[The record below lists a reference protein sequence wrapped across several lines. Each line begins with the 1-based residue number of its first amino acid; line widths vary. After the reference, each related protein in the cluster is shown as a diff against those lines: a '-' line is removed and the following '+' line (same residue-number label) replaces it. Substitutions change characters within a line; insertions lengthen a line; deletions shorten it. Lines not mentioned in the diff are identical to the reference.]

1 MPSSEQAGVQAG
13 VSANG
18 GDALSAAPAAVVPLE
33 APPIP
38 PPPPSGA
45 VPATEHA
52 APAGPEPDLRSLASE
67 SDDLAGFQLYVE
79 PKTPTLVRRFAAT
92 HRHFLGLLFGGLR
105 VWLRDRPRTAP
116 RGARVFVARIFA
128 TLAAPFLDKQLRDLP
143 FPVQLRK
150 RLEILGPTYIKL
162 GQILSLREDIL
173 PKSVTTELKNLLD
186 RLPAV
191 PYDRFVEL
199 VAKDLGIDP
208 LAAFAEIQR
217 RPIGSASIGQ
227 THFARLHSGERVVI
241 KTVKPGIRETLRRD
255 VVLLKLLGHVLQV
268 VAGRFQP
275 KRVIDEFCH
284 YTLREVD
291 LRLEADNAE
300 TFAANFRD
308 QSDIVFP
315 KIYRQLTGPSVLTM
329 EYFEGVKP
337 DSAAAREM
345 PQEDRERVVD
355 LGASAIIRMLYRDG
369 FFHADLHP
377 GNLIILPGPKAGFI
391 DLGMVGRFDEEL
403 KRTMLYYYYCM
414 VTGDAENA
422 ARYLSALADT
432 GGKSNPKGFQREVE
446 EICRRWYR
454 TANFDEFSL
463 GQLILESTARG
474 GKFRMYFPVEM
485 VLMVKAIV
493 TFEGVGQLL
502 LPGFDVAKVS
512 QKHINKIFIHQFSPF
527 RMARESL
534 RGAPELVDALVK
546 MPMLVTQGLR
556 ALDKA
561 TRQHPENPFAGV
573 RGTLLGGFCIL
584 AGAILAAFH
593 GPWPFYVALFVL
605 GLFLAL
611 RKGS

>member
-1 MPSSEQAGVQAG
+1 MPLRDDAAAHQGGKGLTLPSPAQE
-13 VSANG
+13 VSGAITLPQPPPEG
-18 GDALSAAPAAVVPLE
+18 TVPAAQ
-33 APPIP
+33 
-38 PPPPSGA
+38 
-45 VPATEHA
+45 HA
-52 APAGPEPDLRSLASE
+52 APAGPEPELVDLS
-67 SDDLAGFQLYVE
+67 GFELYVE
-79 PKTPTLVRRFAAT
+79 PPTPTLLRRFRAT

-116 RGARVFVARIFA
+116 GGLRVALARL
-128 TLAAPFLDKQLRDLP
+128 LAALGGSFVDKDLRDLP
-143 FPVQLRK
+143 FPVQLRR

-173 PKSVTTELKNLLD
+173 PKSVTGELKNLLD

-199 VAKDLGIDP
+199 IRKDLGVEP
-208 LAAFAEIQR
+208 ATAFAEIQR
-217 RPIGSASIGQ
+217 QPLGSASIGQ
-227 THFARLHSGERVVI
+227 THLATLLTGERVVI
-241 KTVKPGIRETLRRD
+241 KVVKPGIRETLRRD
-255 VVLLKLLGHVLQV
+255 VVLLKLLGRVLQV
-268 VAGRFQP
+268 LAGRFQP

-291 LRLEADNAE
+291 LRLEAENAE
-300 TFAANFRD
+300 NFTANFKD
-308 QSDIVFP
+308 QPDIVFP
-315 KIYRQLTGPSVLTM
+315 RIYRHLTGPSVLTM
-329 EYFEGVKP
+329 EFLDGFKP
-337 DSAAAREM
+337 NS
-345 PQEDRERVVD
+345 PQALQMSHEDRERIVD

-377 GNLIILPGPKAGFI
+377 ANLIVLPGPKAGFI

-422 ARYLSALADT
+422 ARYLGALAET
-432 GGKSNPKGFQREVE
+432 GRKSNPKGFQREVE

-454 TANFDEFSL
+454 TANFEQFSL
-463 GQLILESTARG
+463 GQLIMESTARG
-474 GKFRMYFPVEM
+474 GQFYMYFPVEM

-512 QKHINKIFIHQFSPF
+512 QKHINGIFIHQFSPL

-534 RGAPELVDALVK
+534 RGAPELIDALVK

-573 RGTLLGGFCIL
+573 RGTLLGGFCIV

-593 GPWPFYVALFVL
+593 GPWPFYVALFLL